1 MRDAPSMHSAP
12 ESSDAADLD
21 SASAGRETAGAGES
35 DPTGELNLVKV
46 GFVFRPHGVQGELKI
61 KPETPNPEQFEAF
74 DRVWVGS
81 GPDTCT
87 VYSIASVR
95 YQQTKRGTTV
105 ILQLDD
111 IASRDA
117 AETITK
123 QSVFVPEE
131 ALVIDDDEVLLHD
144 LIDVTVQVA
153 SGEAIGV
160 VTDILEHPAH
170 LTLVIRRH
178 DGPETMLPFVDD
190 FVRDVD
196 VEAGTLTVDLIDGLA
211 E

>member
-1 MRDAPSMHSAP
+1 MYSAP

-35 DPTGELNLVKV
+35 NPTGDGELNLVKV

-74 DRVWVGS
+74 GRVWVGS
-81 GPDTCT
+81 DSDTST
-87 VYSIASVR
+87 AYSIASVR

-105 ILQLDD
+105 ILRLDE

-131 ALVIDDDEVLLHD
+131 ELVIDDGEVLLHD
-144 LIDVTVQVA
+144 LIDLTVQVA

-178 DGPETMLPFVDD
+178 DGPETMLPFVGD

>member
-1 MRDAPSMHSAP
+1 MYSAP

-35 DPTGELNLVKV
+35 NPTGDGELNLVKV

-74 DRVWVGS
+74 GRVWVGS
-81 GPDTCT
+81 DSDTST
-87 VYSIASVR
+87 AYSIASVR

-105 ILQLDD
+105 ILRLDE
-111 IASRDA
+111 ITSRDA
-117 AETITK
+117 AETLTK

-131 ALVIDDDEVLLHD
+131 ELVIDDGEVLLHD
-144 LIDVTVQVA
+144 LIDLTVQVA

-178 DGPETMLPFVDD
+178 DGPETMLPFVGD